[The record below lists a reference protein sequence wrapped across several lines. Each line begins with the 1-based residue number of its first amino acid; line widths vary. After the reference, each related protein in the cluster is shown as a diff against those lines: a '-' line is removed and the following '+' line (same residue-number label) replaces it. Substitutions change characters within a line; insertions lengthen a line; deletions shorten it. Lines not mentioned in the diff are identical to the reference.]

1 MNVNYGE
8 KCKVDSD
15 CPTNV
20 CETVYDQNQN
30 LREDFV

>member
-15 CPTNV
+15 CPQMYAKQYMTKIK
-20 CETVYDQNQN
+20 TP
-30 LREDFV
+30 RGDFV